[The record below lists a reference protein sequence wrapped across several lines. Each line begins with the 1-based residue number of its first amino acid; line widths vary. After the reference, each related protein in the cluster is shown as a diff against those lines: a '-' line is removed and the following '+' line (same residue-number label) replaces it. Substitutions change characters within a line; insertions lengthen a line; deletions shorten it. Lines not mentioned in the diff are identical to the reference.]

1 MMKKLTNCFTALSL
15 CALVQTMSA
24 RTVPPMG
31 ASGRSPLCVSGI
43 YPGLAYFNGEGECG
57 TGAVVPWAG
66 NLWVITYGPHK
77 PFGSTDKLYQI
88 SRSLKETV
96 RPESIGGTPAN
107 RLIHRESNQLF
118 IGPYAIDAAGK
129 VRVIPVSDMPG
140 RLTGMCR
147 SLSDPVHKV
156 LIATMEQGIYEVDVN
171 TLKVNTLFTDGNILK
186 KNGEKTYHG
195 TLLPGDHGKGFYSG
209 QGLYFFANNGE
220 NTPEAKA
227 NPRTKSGALGE
238 YDGTAWKLIR
248 RNQFTEITSS
258 GGIYG
263 SSHPDTDPLW
273 SLGWDYKSVL
283 LGVRTVA
290 GGWTF
295 YRLPKASNSYD
306 GAHGWNTEWPRIRN
320 VGTAGKPDYL
330 MTMHGM
336 FWHFPQT
343 FTPATAAGL
352 RPLSSYL
359 KVIGDFCQW
368 NGRLVFGC
376 DDAAQSEFL
385 NKRKAKGGIAGPGQS
400 QSNLWFTSFS
410 QPANT
415 GTTDASG
422 SVWQNEN
429 VRANAVSDPYLMAGW
444 KRRTAWIKNDG
455 QQTVNFTFEVD
466 VKGNNQWTT
475 LRTVKVG
482 AAQSAHFSFDGAA
495 GEWLRVKTDQPTLCT
510 VSLVYG
516 DTRVRPAVNDRM
528 FAPLADVSAKGCRGG
543 LLYAL
548 GDNRRALG
556 ILTDEMTNGT
566 IQETGYYEMDG
577 DMKVMKKDNN
587 DTTANFIRSR
597 MAIPAQV
604 VTADKGSYL
613 ITDDANRRWRL
624 PLGDRRYGQL
634 MQQRALRVC
643 REVATERDLFDC
655 GGTFYELPAENADG
669 FAKIRPIATH
679 HLLINDYASYR
690 GMLVMTG
697 ASLGT
702 AANGAHLSSAAD
714 RSHLFSSA
722 DGKCT
727 IWTGAIDDLWKM
739 AKPVGEGGPWVKDD
753 VRAGVPSDPYLIGYY
768 DKKTLTIT
776 QRSDRSV
783 TITIEMDPTGDGQ
796 WMKYAAYTV
805 KPGEKLVK
813 PLPDGFI
820 AKWIRFTSD
829 ADANVTTWLRYN

>member
-1 MMKKLTNCFTALSL
+1 MKKCNSTRMSILLSVSMFFMQDL
-15 CALVQTMSA
+15 NAQVHTF
-24 RTVPPMG
+24 
-31 ASGRSPLCVSGI
+31 SPKCISGI
-43 YPGLAYFNGEGECG
+43 YPSLAYFNKEGECG
-57 TGAVVPWAG
+57 TGAVVPWADR
-66 NLWVITYGPHK
+66 LWVVTYGPHC
-77 PFGSTDKLYQI
+77 PFGSTDKLYEI
-88 SRSLKETV
+88 TKEMHETI
-96 RPESIGGTPAN
+96 RPESVGGTPAD
-107 RLIHRESNQLF
+107 RMIHRESNQLF
-118 IGPYAIDAAGK
+118 IGPYVIDSK
-129 VRVIPVSDMPG
+129 RNVRVIDTAKAVG
-140 RLTGMCR
+140 RYTGIAR
-147 SLSDPVHKV
+147 SLKNPLNEVV
-156 LIATMEQGIYEVDVN
+156 IATMEQGFFSVN
-171 TLKVNTLFTDGNILK
+171 VKSLATDIWFKDGNELK
-186 KNGEKTYHG
+186 REGADSYQR
-195 TLLPGDHGKGFYSG
+195 TLVKGVHGKGFYSG
-209 QGLYFFANNGE
+209 QGVYVYSNNGE
-220 NTPEAKA
+220 GCPEALV
-227 NPRTKSGALGE
+227 NPRIEAGSLSE
-238 YDGTAWKLIR
+238 YDGKSWRLVR
-248 RNQFTEITSS
+248 RNQFTEIT
-258 GGIYG
+258 GPCGIYG
-263 SSHPDTDPLW
+263 SNHPDADPIW
-273 SLGWDYKSVL
+273 ALGWDYKSIII
-283 LGVRTVA
+283 GVRDA
-290 GGWTF
+290 IRGWRF
-295 YRLPKASNSYD
+295 FRAPKASNSYD

-320 VGTAGKPDYL
+320 VATAGKPDYL
-330 MTMHGM
+330 MTLHGM
-336 FWHFPQT
+336 FWHFPQP

-352 RPLSSYL
+352 RPLSSCRE
-359 KVIGDFCQW
+359 VIGGLWQW
-368 NGRLVFGC
+368 NGRRVFGC
-376 DDAAQSEFL
+376 DGAAQREFL
-385 NKRKAKGGIAGPGQS
+385 NKGKAKGGVAGPGQS

-444 KRRTAWIKNDG
+444 KRRTAWSKNDG
-455 QQTVNFTFEVD
+455 QQAVNFTFEVD

-556 ILTDEMTNGT
+556 ILTDEMTTGT

-587 DTTANFIRSR
+587 DTTATFIRSR

-813 PLPDGFI
+813 PLPDRFI